1 LLRTSL
7 AMSVIALL
15 STTSG
20 MAQAAAMKACGG
32 DVKTLCAGIQ
42 LGEGRVKACIKSHFS
57 DVSAPCQAVLL
68 KAAAVS
74 KACSAD
80 IKKMCADVKPGG
92 GRIEACMKS
101 HLSEVSDPCKD
112 AISQAT
118 AGKS

>member
-1 LLRTSL
+1 MLKIIFAAITI
-7 AMSVIALL
+7 MLL

-20 MAQAAAMKACGG
+20 MAQAVAMKACGG

-42 LGEGRVKACIKSHFS
+42 PGEGRVRACIKSHFN

-80 IKKMCADVKPGG
+80 VKKMCADVKPGG

-118 AGKS
+118 AGKT